1 MKTFIIGAITA
12 DGFIAKNSQH
22 PANWT
27 SKADKEHFKE
37 LTKKA
42 GVMVMGRNTFET
54 IGKALPGRRTIV
66 MSKTKTFEGIE
77 TTSETPEALVERLTK
92 EGVEELA
99 ICGGTSI
106 YSAFMKSN
114 LVDKMYLTVEP
125 LLFGQGLPLFNTNL
139 EHKLKLESSTKI
151 GDNSIVLKYSI
162 IK

>member
-1 MKTFIIGAITA
+1 MKTFIIAGITA
-12 DGFIAKNSQH
+12 DGFIAKDAHHS
-22 PANWT
+22 ASWT

-66 MSKTKTFEGIE
+66 LSRTKTFEDVE
-77 TTSETPEALVERLTK
+77 TTDETPEKLVERLEQ
-92 EGVEELA
+92 EGVQELA
-99 ICGGTSI
+99 ICGGTAI

-114 LVDKMYLTVEP
+114 LVDKIYLTIEP
-125 LLFGQGLPLFNTNL
+125 LLFGQGLTLFNTNL
-139 EHKLKLESSTKI
+139 EHKLKLESNTKI
-151 GDNSIVLKYSI
+151 GDNSIVLEYSI